1 MTDIQLKTFHFP
13 YPHHPAPVVHDVVPS
28 YTRVT
33 SRCDEHSHNL
43 CSGIL
48 HTSLGMATITHNYAS
63 NLYVM
68 LFLVRSSE
76 FLLSTLQTIS

>member
-33 SRCDEHSHNL
+33 SRCDEHSQPQPL
-43 CSGIL
+43 FWD
-48 HTSLGMATITHNYAS
+48 ITHQLRYGNYYTQLCFKLIRHA
-63 NLYVM
+63 
-68 LFLVRSSE
+68 
-76 FLLSTLQTIS
+76 LLS